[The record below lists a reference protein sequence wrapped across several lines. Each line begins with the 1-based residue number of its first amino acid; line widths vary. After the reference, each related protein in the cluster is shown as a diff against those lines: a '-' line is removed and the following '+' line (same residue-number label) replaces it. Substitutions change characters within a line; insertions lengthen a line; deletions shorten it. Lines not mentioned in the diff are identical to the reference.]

1 MYLPYAWGAFKDSFV
16 EGVSAV
22 GDGQEDA
29 FEDASRGRFGEESS
43 AIQCAVLGPGMFD
56 YGQALSSST
65 EYSRMDAYIK
75 ATAGSS
81 WSQQGALTTIQS
93 STSAPTLFYHNTDDF
108 FSDKN
113 KNPNGLYATQAQLMK
128 EALEKVG
135 VETEMLTGYSTGHAV
150 PRTEADLQRMYSF
163 LLKHVPTATGITSVS
178 KHSDSPTNPAFYD
191 LSGRRAC
198 AGHKGPVI
206 YNGRLYFFR
215 VNRPP
220 SPT

>member
-1 MYLPYAWGAFKDSFV
+1 M
-16 EGVSAV
+16 
-22 GDGQEDA
+22 
-29 FEDASRGRFGEESS
+29 
-43 AIQCAVLGPGMFD
+43 
-56 YGQALSSST
+56 
-65 EYSRMDAYIK
+65 
-75 ATAGSS
+75 
-81 WSQQGALTTIQS
+81 
-93 STSAPTLFYHNTDDF
+93 DDF

>member
-1 MYLPYAWGAFKDSFV
+1 
-16 EGVSAV
+16 
-22 GDGQEDA
+22 
-29 FEDASRGRFGEESS
+29 
-43 AIQCAVLGPGMFD
+43 
-56 YGQALSSST
+56 
-65 EYSRMDAYIK
+65 
-75 ATAGSS
+75 
-81 WSQQGALTTIQS
+81 
-93 STSAPTLFYHNTDDF
+93 
-108 FSDKN
+108 
-113 KNPNGLYATQAQLMK
+113 
-128 EALEKVG
+128 
-135 VETEMLTGYSTGHAV
+135 V

-163 LLKHVPTATGITSVS
+163 LLKHVPTAAGITSVS

>member
-1 MYLPYAWGAFKDSFV
+1 MCDHPKYCDWGQGKYTGGANKSLGAIEVNPDASRKV
-16 EGVSAV
+16 KTAIRTVRGVGRTHGLNGKVAVTGFSRGSTAAALAV

-93 STSAPTLFYHNTDDF
+93 SASAPTLFYHNTDD
-108 FSDKN
+108 
-113 KNPNGLYATQAQLMK
+113 L
-128 EALEKVG
+128 
-135 VETEMLTGYSTGHAV
+135 
-150 PRTEADLQRMYSF
+150 
-163 LLKHVPTATGITSVS
+163 
-178 KHSDSPTNPAFYD
+178 
-191 LSGRRAC
+191 
-198 AGHKGPVI
+198 
-206 YNGRLYFFR
+206 
-215 VNRPP
+215 
-220 SPT
+220 